1 MQIARPFGWTAPCFF
16 TKLIDEGTA
25 TFSPRSRLLTAQGHD
40 GVKRLLRPEK
50 PERANR
56 ETKTMA
62 YARNSQFRAP
72 SGRTIF
78 DWLTGTGFLAVD
90 AGAFFV
96 ALMVLLPWNLY
107 SAPGDLWVAQPLR
120 SWAFILTFHALV
132 VGAIALARGIV
143 RSSEPETIVP
153 QRGLRASSAW
163 SAPAETAPRSTRATA
178 SALIAQEWA
187 RRWLDDDR
195 AEVAEMMQQSES
207 ISARRSDVPSDQTAH
222 VEITPWPDA
231 PESRAQSLDAE
242 AILDDWLD
250 EQASEYVAPA
260 PERVDPLRSAA
271 RVSQEDTIEL
281 EPELEWKWVEAAASA
296 WLSKRDVSPNGHAD
310 SNGHA

>member
-1 MQIARPFGWTAPCFF
+1 
-16 TKLIDEGTA
+16 
-25 TFSPRSRLLTAQGHD
+25 
-40 GVKRLLRPEK
+40 
-50 PERANR
+50 
-56 ETKTMA
+56 MA

-78 DWLTGTGFLAVD
+78 DWFTGTGFLAVD

-107 SAPGDLWVAQPLR
+107 SSPGDLWVAQPLR

-143 RSSEPETIVP
+143 RSPEPETVVP
-153 QRGLRASSAW
+153 QRGLRASSGW
-163 SAPAETAPRSTRATA
+163 SAPTQPASPPARATA
-178 SALIAQEWA
+178 SSLLAQEWA
-187 RRWLDDDR
+187 RRWLEDDK
-195 AEVAEMMQQSES
+195 AEVAEMMQQSEAMS
-207 ISARRSDVPSDQTAH
+207 GRRSRVSLDPDAPGDV
-222 VEITPWPDA
+222 TPWPEA
-231 PESRAQSLDAE
+231 PAPRAQSIDAE
-242 AILDDWLD
+242 AILADWLD

-271 RVSQEDTIEL
+271 RVSEEETIEL

-296 WLSKRDVSPNGHAD
+296 WISNRDLAPGKHAD